1 MRKVGIL
8 LLVMIVS
15 LVILADNYKILQI
28 NTPYVKIGKRN
39 CSKGDVFSDK
49 SVIYWGQ
56 KKQAFKA
63 QNLKTKEIK
72 LFVESDFSAKGCKTI
87 KDYYLKT
94 NHLSSR
100 GSESSA
106 LDEISDTIYLCDSA
120 ILDIPV
126 EIDSTHYC
134 YIVYNNENESVQKC
148 LKNKEQSFII
158 DKYLF
163 DEKSIEKD
171 IQLRL
176 FYHTPEEEFLLK
188 DSLTIVFIP
197 WE

>member
-1 MRKVGIL
+1 MRKVCLL

-15 LVILADNYKILQI
+15 LVIWADNYKILQL
-28 NTPYVKIGKRN
+28 NTASIKIGKRN

-72 LFVESDFSAKGCKTI
+72 LFVESDFRAKGCKSI
-87 KDYYLKT
+87 KDYYVKT
-94 NHLSSR
+94 NRLSSR

-106 LDEISDTIYLCDSA
+106 LDDISDTIYLCDSV
-120 ILDIPV
+120 IMDIPV
-126 EIDSTHYC
+126 QLDSTHYC
-134 YIVYNNENESVQKC
+134 YIVYDNEGEKIQKC
-148 LKNKEQSFII
+148 LKSKEQSFII
-158 DKYLF
+158 DKNLF
-163 DEKSIEKD
+163 DEKVMEKD
-171 IQLRL
+171 VQLSL
-176 FYHTPEEEFLLK
+176 FYYTPEEEFLLK

>member
-1 MRKVGIL
+1 MRKISIL
-8 LLVMIVS
+8 LLVMIAS
-15 LVILADNYKILQI
+15 IVICADNYKILQI
-28 NTPYVKIGKRN
+28 NSPYVKIGKRN

-49 SVIYWGQ
+49 SVIHWGQ

-72 LFVESDFSAKGCKTI
+72 LFVESDFRAKGCKSI
-87 KDYYLKT
+87 KEYYLKN

-106 LDEISDTIYLCDSA
+106 LDEISDTIYLCDSV
-120 ILDIPV
+120 IMDIPV
-126 EIDSTHYC
+126 QTDSTHYC
-134 YIVYNNENESVQKC
+134 YIVYDNEGEKIQKC
-148 LKNKEQSFII
+148 LKSTDQSFII
-158 DKYLF
+158 DKNLF
-163 DEKSIEKD
+163 DEKAMERD

-188 DSLTIVFIP
+188 DSLTIVLIP